1 MSRRGKSRRQKDK
14 KNNSKVVVITGIL
27 ILLFLMFFSVIFSI
41 INMGNNKIMLG
52 VKIGNIDVANLTQE
66 EATEKIQKWY
76 KEIALSNISVKYKEL
91 EENITIEQ
99 FDSNIDI
106 DKVVREACL
115 IGKSGNII
123 KDNYDILF
131 SMIFK
136 NKIKLDIQL
145 DEEKINKKIVE
156 INSKLPDA
164 MKESNYYIEEN
175 NLIIKKGKSG
185 IVINEEEFK
194 KMLNTAM
201 IKEESRE
208 IAIPTIN
215 KNLEEIDVEKIH
227 KEIYKEPQN
236 ASITKKP
243 VEIKTHVNGI
253 DFAISLEEAKQ
264 ILQEEKEEY
273 IIPLNITVP
282 EITIEKIGKEA
293 FPYVLGT
300 FSTTYSTNNKNRVTN
315 LELSSEKIDGTII
328 MPGEI
333 FSYNKIVGERTIA
346 KGYKEAAVYAGG
358 KVVDGIGGG
367 ICQLSSTLYN
377 AVIYANLE
385 ITERSNHMFLTSYV
399 TAGRDATVSW
409 GTLDFCFKNTRS
421 YPIKIQ
427 SSVKNGVV
435 TTSIYGM
442 REEKEYEVVIE
453 STVLEVIPYKVNYI
467 KDNTLPQGTEE
478 IKQYG
483 SEGARSVT
491 YKVLKYNGVIIS
503 KELLSN
509 DTYSSLERIIKKGTK
524 KVQGVSAVPDNENTE
539 TVYGNINELNPEL
552 LDMIKELE

>member
-27 ILLFLMFFSVIFSI
+27 ILLFLMIFSVIFSI

-106 DKVVREACL
+106 DKLVREACL

-453 STVLEVIPYKVNYI
+453 STVLEVIPSKINYI
-467 KDNTLPQGTEE
+467 KDSSLPQGTEE

-491 YKVLKYNGVIIS
+491 YKVLKYNGIVIS

-524 KVQGVSAVPDNENTE
+524 KVQGVSAVPEDENTE
-539 TVYGNINELNPEL
+539 TVYGNLNELNPEL
-552 LDMIKELE
+552 LNIIKELE